1 MNTEKKNAAPAVAAA
16 ETAKNEFANNS
27 DLSIAELA
35 ENVKYPY
42 LIVEGAPDGIIT
54 TMNNLDG
61 EIFLQLYG
69 AVIEAVYAA
78 AIRAKAP
85 TSELGKVERDGKQ
98 RAFFRVLK
106 EEF

>member
-1 MNTEKKNAAPAVAAA
+1 MNTEKKNAAPAVAAV
-16 ETAKNEFANNS
+16 ETAKNEFDKHSN
-27 DLSIAELA
+27 LSIAEMA

-61 EIFLQLYG
+61 ESFLQLYG
-69 AVIEAVYAA
+69 AVVETIYATTM
-78 AIRAKAP
+78 RAQLQ
-85 TSELGKVERDGKQ
+85 TSELTKVEDDGKN